1 MRVLV
6 VDDSPTMRRI
16 IVSTL
21 QRIGFHDC
29 IEASNGEE
37 ALGRFDESVHF
48 VITDWNMPVMGG
60 TELARALRAAGHAV
74 PILMITAR
82 SVRIDMLDALD
93 AGVSSYIV
101 KPFTPPLLKSK
112 IDALLGAAAAA

>member
-1 MRVLV
+1 MKVLV

-21 QRIGFHDC
+21 RRIGFVDC
-29 IEASNGEE
+29 VEASNGEE
-37 ALGRFDESVHF
+37 ALARFDASVHF
-48 VITDWNMPVMGG
+48 VVTDWNMPVMTG
-60 TELARALRAAGHAV
+60 TELARALRAAGHMV

-93 AGVSSYIV
+93 AGVSNYIV
-101 KPFTPPLLKSK
+101 KPFTAQLLKSK
-112 IDALLGAAAAA
+112 IDALLGVAAA